1 MWVVSISF
9 FFYFLISTIISR
21 ILKKKTFIQEFV
33 CLGIFI
39 FKDEAML
46 IYIKIQFE
54 ELLCD
59 I

>member
-1 MWVVSISF
+1 MWVVSIFF

-21 ILKKKTFIQEFV
+21 IFFKNFIQEFV

-39 FKDEAML
+39 FKDETML

-54 ELLCD
+54 ELFCD